1 MHLYILNKTLRLQCP
16 NKACFLYWGPTVLL
30 YDLQGLTPQQ
40 ILILE
45 AEVVRAATTQAQ
57 RNKELQNES
66 RDLLEPR
73 KEGSDPLPS
82 TSGSLPGPIPNWDQL
97 KRQQQGALLGKPEHT
112 PRRWGP

>member
-1 MHLYILNKTLRLQCP
+1 MS
-16 NKACFLYWGPTVLL
+16 L
-30 YDLQGLTPQQ
+30 YDMQGLTPQQ

-66 RDLLEPR
+66 QDLLEPR
-73 KEGSDPLPS
+73 KERSDPLPSTSGSLPS

-97 KRQQQGALLGKPEHT
+97 KLQQQGAPLGKPEHT